1 MATQVLTT
9 GSDGKQV
16 DISRWNI
23 LYPNY
28 LNAVKTVP
36 EGRRIAK
43 AKCVENPTVVEMG
56 EACRELHIP
65 CVLEDK
71 CYPRDWLVRGRLRVK
86 LSDDNGKP
94 LVSEIPGKRQL
105 LEKMGEVIP
114 TLKSRTHPVKKAEEN
129 HHGKEAPPASSSAK
143 AAATTTSHPH
153 KSNKKRNKRK

>member
-1 MATQVLTT
+1 MATQVLAA
-9 GSDGKQV
+9 GSDGSQV

-28 LNAVKTVP
+28 LNAAKTVP

-43 AKCVENPTVVEMG
+43 AKCVENPTVLEMG
-56 EACRELHIP
+56 EACRHLQIP

-86 LSDDNGKP
+86 LTDDDGKP
-94 LVSEIPGKRQL
+94 LRSEIAGKRQL

-114 TLKSRTHPVKKAEEN
+114 TLKSRTHPPKEEH
-129 HHGKEAPPASSSAK
+129 HHGKEAPAASSK
-143 AAATTTSHPH
+143 ATAGHPH
-153 KSNKKRNKRK
+153 KSNKKKNKRK